1 MSAGQVV
8 SALPCSSSC
17 RWPVLW
23 RQTGHQT
30 AAWPNCVVAG
40 HHRHR
45 RSSKSRE
52 CRCICGMRGCAMT
65 RRPSSCAT
73 EHPPVCT
80 PGMGGQRRSSC
91 RRVIRL
97 DLPGFGLTGAFPDND
112 YNKHWCGAQAERSR
126 NTAPVLDFVA
136 GILSAMLREPWAFS
150 GCAPV

>member
-1 MSAGQVV
+1 MLVILSLAGFVAANWAPDRSAAELPGRWAPSPSTFFEIAGMQVHMRDEGLRDDPTPIILRHGT
-8 SALPCSSSC
+8 SASLHTWDGWTKALILS
-17 RWPVLW
+17 
-23 RQTGHQT
+23 
-30 AAWPNCVVAG
+30 
-40 HHRHR
+40 
-45 RSSKSRE
+45 
-52 CRCICGMRGCAMT
+52 
-65 RRPSSCAT
+65 
-73 EHPPVCT
+73 
-80 PGMGGQRRSSC
+80 